1 MSDILANAPIS
12 AQPAALEN
20 QRVVIAGTAGGVGT
34 TTVTALLFTA
44 MSSGGVTPQLFDRSG
59 GELGIRLTAG
69 DEAREVD
76 LSVTLH
82 DFGPNAFDAALDE
95 LERPDTIVLLVTA
108 ATPAG
113 LASAERFLTA
123 VRSRYSA
130 GGIRRVL
137 VAAVGVF
144 GSHRVGSLVEK
155 LHESFGHRTIVVIP
169 RDVALA
175 VGGRIPQNRL
185 SAETRRA
192 QTELAS
198 LLKGRLATH

>member
-1 MSDILANAPIS
+1 MPDAP
-12 AQPAALEN
+12 EN
-20 QRVVIAGTAGGVGT
+20 QRVVVAGAAGGVGV

-44 MSSGGVTPQLFDRSG
+44 MSGSGTTPQLFDRSG
-59 GELGIRLTAG
+59 GELGLRLTAG

-76 LSVTLH
+76 QTVTLH

-113 LASAERFLTA
+113 LSLAERFLSA
-123 VRSRYSA
+123 VRERYAA
-130 GGIRRVL
+130 GGVRRVL
-137 VAAVGVF
+137 IAAVGVF
-144 GSHRVGSLVEK
+144 GKHRVGGLVEK
-155 LHESFGHRTIVVIP
+155 LHEAFGHRTIVVIP

-185 SAETRRA
+185 SADTRRA
-192 QTELAS
+192 QTELAT
-198 LLKGRLATH
+198 LLKNRLATH